1 MRRIVG
7 GALKLVQQSYRER
20 PMTETNTLTGPDFA
34 SGIAIS
40 DLAENTPIVGHAHG
54 EAIVLV
60 RTGTEVRAVGAKCTH
75 YGGPLHEGLVVG
87 GTLRCPWH
95 HARFDLGTGEA
106 LGAPALN
113 PIACFEVQR
122 RGDRVV
128 VGPRRSRS
136 QPDTPPRSPA
146 AVVIIG
152 AGAAGAA
159 AAERLRRLGCRGSI
173 TLVGDEAPGPVD
185 RPNLSKDYLA
195 GTAPEE
201 WLPLRPP
208 EFYDE
213 IGVALRIG
221 DAVVGLDPTRKTLAL
236 ESGDTLSYDAL
247 LLATGAAPVRLPMD
261 GATQEHVFTLRTLAD
276 SQRIIAATSG
286 ARRAVVIGSSFIGL
300 EVAAALRTRG
310 LEVDVVG
317 RDRLPL
323 ERVLGADV
331 GRFVQQLH
339 EAHGVRFH
347 LGTSPRAIRTDS
359 VELEDGRKLAADLV
373 VMGVGVRPRTGL
385 AEKAGLRV
393 ADGIVVDAFLRT
405 RAPGIWAAG
414 DCARYP
420 EPRLGKPVRIEHWV
434 VAERQGQAVARDMV
448 GLGAPFQ
455 DVPFFW
461 SQHYDVTLAYVGH
474 ADSWDDVELRGSL
487 AEHDALVVYRHAGRA
502 LAVVTVGRDRQS
514 LAIEAAL
521 ERGDDTAVEA
531 IVQS

>member
-1 MRRIVG
+1 M
-7 GALKLVQQSYRER
+7 A
-20 PMTETNTLTGPDFA
+20 ETTTLTGPDFA
-34 SGIAIS
+34 VGISIA
-40 DLAENTPIVGHAHG
+40 DLPENEPIVGHARG
-54 EAIVLV
+54 EAVVLV
-60 RTGTEVRAVGAKCTH
+60 RTGAEVRAVGAKCTH
-75 YGGPLHEGLVVG
+75 YGGPLGEGLVVA

-95 HARFDLGTGEA
+95 HACFDLRTGEA

-122 RGDRVV
+122 RGDRVL
-128 VGPRRSRS
+128 VGPKRSRPK
-136 QPDTPPRSPA
+136 PDLAPTSPA
-146 AVVIIG
+146 AVVIVG

-159 AAERLRRLGCRGSI
+159 AAERLRRLGCQGSI
-173 TLVGDEAPGPVD
+173 TLVGDEAPVD

-195 GTAPEE
+195 GTALEE

-208 EFYDE
+208 AFYDE
-213 IGVALRIG
+213 IGVELRIG
-221 DAVVGLDPTRKTLAL
+221 DAAVALDPTRKILAL

-247 LLATGAAPVRLPMD
+247 LLATGAEPVRLAID
-261 GATQEHVFTLRTLAD
+261 GVKQAHVFTLRTLAD
-276 SQRIIAATSG
+276 SRGIIAASSR
-286 ARRAVVIGSSFIGL
+286 ARRAVIVGSSFIGL
-300 EVAAALRTRG
+300 ETAAALRTRG
-310 LEVDVVG
+310 LDVDVVS

-323 ERVLGADV
+323 ERILGGDL

-347 LGTSPRAIRTDS
+347 FATSPRAIRADG
-359 VELEDGRKLAADLV
+359 VELEDGRTLAADV
-373 VMGVGVRPRTGL
+373 VVLGVGVRPRTAL

-405 RAPGIWAAG
+405 SAPGIWAAG

-434 VAERQGQAVARDMV
+434 VAERQGQAVARDML
-448 GLGAPFQ
+448 GLCAPFQ

-474 ADSWDDVELRGSL
+474 ADSWDAVELTGSL
-487 AEHDALVVYRHAGRA
+487 AERDAAVVYRHAGRA

-521 ERGDDTAVEA
+521 ERGDDAEVEILLHQLPA
-531 IVQS
+531 GVEGRTGVLNSQR